1 MKAENQYDEKTY
13 IDDGSIFFILI
24 IFSYLIYY
32 VESHNYYSSDISFN
46 IDWYVVNSNAL
57 DIYPRYCPS
66 LITAML

>member
-13 IDDGSIFFILI
+13 IDDGSVLFILI
-24 IFSYLIYY
+24 ILFDLIY
-32 VESHNYYSSDISFN
+32 VEFHDYYSSEISFN